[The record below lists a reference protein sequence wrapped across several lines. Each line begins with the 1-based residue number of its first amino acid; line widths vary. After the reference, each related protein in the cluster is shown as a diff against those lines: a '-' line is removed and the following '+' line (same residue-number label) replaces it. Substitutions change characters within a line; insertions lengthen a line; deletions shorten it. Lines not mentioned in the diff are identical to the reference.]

1 MKETEVASQGTVLF
15 LRLAKL
21 SIKKKST
28 EKEKTLR

>member
-21 SIKKKST
+21 SVKKNLLKKK
-28 EKEKTLR
+28 KL